1 MPVWLLYTRTKQKQK
16 KPQENIKQKTKS
28 HVSGNR
34 SDNIF
39 LSLTSPYSRMHI
51 NIFLIKQ
58 KEEGK

>member
-1 MPVWLLYTRTKQKQK
+1 MPVWLLYTRTKQQK
-16 KPQENIKQKTKS
+16 NPQENIKQKTKS

-34 SDNIF
+34 PDNIF

-51 NIFLIKQ
+51 SIFLIKQ